1 MRMPKIPRIA
11 GFVFYSFCAS
21 WIWACLGLGLFY
33 SATGRASLDR
43 WDLITVPL
51 LALISVLMAG
61 LAHREWTQFRAA
73 PSSSPDAD

>member
-11 GFVFYSFCAS
+11 SFVFYSLVAA

-33 SATGRASLDR
+33 SVTGRATLDR

-51 LALISVLMAG
+51 LALISALMAG
-61 LAHREWTQFRAA
+61 LAHRGWTQFRAA
-73 PSSSPDAD
+73 PSPVADAE